1 MGLEDEGEMT
11 TREAVAYLS
20 ERTVHPI
27 NMKIIHNLRTLGCA
41 PVAEK
46 RGGRLVFR
54 REALDAYLAEFG
66 TNPDVW
72 HAGFARYRISELHA
86 RGIYDPALEAMFR
99 AIDPDADA
107 VVPSDFA

>member
-1 MGLEDEGEMT
+1 MRLGSEGEMT

-27 NMKIIHNLRTLGCA
+27 NAKIIHNLRTLGCA

-46 RGGRLVFR
+46 RGGRLFFR
-54 REALDAYLAEFG
+54 RDALDAYLAEFG
-66 TNPDVW
+66 TDPDVW
-72 HAGFARYRISELHA
+72 HAGFSRYRISELHA
-86 RGIYDPALEAMFR
+86 RGVYDSALEAMFR

-107 VVPSDFA
+107 PLPSDFT